1 MTGSPSPS
9 PVRLFVALDLPDDA
23 CRALAA
29 WQAQVLACEPALRM
43 VAPSSLHVTLSFLG
57 PQSPHR
63 VAAIAAI
70 MNDHAASVSG
80 LALGGASWRPRSHPR
95 LLAVE
100 LIDGA
105 GSLGAVQGRMAGALQ
120 DAGVA
125 RREARAFWP
134 HVTVARVRRGASV
147 DVRRALAA
155 PASIAFAG
163 AALTLYRSH
172 PRPAGAVYEA
182 LAHTPL

>member
-1 MTGSPSPS
+1 MTDASS
-9 PVRLFVALDLPDDA
+9 PVRLFVALDLPDDV
-23 CRALAA
+23 RGALAE
-29 WQAQVLACEPALRM
+29 WQAQVLSCEPALRM

-70 MNDHAASVSG
+70 MNDHAASVAG

-100 LIDGA
+100 LTDGA
-105 GSLGAVQGRMAGALQ
+105 GSLATVQGRMAGALQ

-125 RREARAFWP
+125 RREVCAFWP

-147 DVRRALAA
+147 DVRRALAL
-155 PASIAFAG
+155 PSPVAFAG

-172 PRPAGAVYEA
+172 LARTGAVYEPLARTA
-182 LAHTPL
+182 L